1 MFLRLGN
8 TVTLALRTARAPTGL
23 NRRDTTD
30 VTSPNLTSPIALSE
44 TLILGIET
52 SCDETAA
59 AVVARDRVTGCGRIL
74 SSLVRAQWEA
84 HAAFGGVV
92 PEIAARAHAD
102 CLDLMITDALRE
114 AGVTIENIDGVAA
127 TAGPGLIGGL
137 MVGLVM
143 GKAIALAAGKPLLAI
158 NHLEAH
164 ALTVGLTDGVR
175 PPYLLLLVSGG
186 HTQTLLVEDVGRYR
200 RIGTTID
207 DALGEA
213 FDKTAKLL
221 GLPQPGGP
229 AVERAAKSGNG
240 ARFELPRPLK
250 GRAEPHFSF
259 AGLKTAVRR
268 TALAAQPLNDTDV
281 ADICA
286 SFEAAAADCVVDRVR
301 RAIHIA
307 RGYAHKAGESEPTA
321 VFRHLV
327 VAGGVAANA
336 RLRRDL
342 AMLAASDGLTLLAA
356 PVALCGDNAA
366 MVAWA
371 GAERLALGLTD
382 GLDAP
387 VRPRWPLDPDAAPA
401 IGAGVKA

>member
-1 MFLRLGN
+1 MHG
-8 TVTLALRTARAPTGL
+8 TP
-23 NRRDTTD
+23 
-30 VTSPNLTSPIALSE
+30 E

-59 AVVARDRVTGCGRIL
+59 AVVARDPATGRGRIL
-74 SSLVRAQWEA
+74 SNLVRAQWEA

-102 CLDLMITDALRE
+102 CLHLMVSDALRQ
-114 AGVTIENIDGVAA
+114 AGVTPSDLAGVAA

-143 GKAIALAAGKPLLAI
+143 GKAIALATGRPLLAV

-186 HTQTLLVEDVGRYR
+186 HTQTLLVEDVGRYH

-229 AVERAAKSGNG
+229 AVERAAG
-240 ARFELPRPLK
+240 AGDPTAVDLPRPLV

-268 TALAAQPLNDTDV
+268 AALARLEPARIARADAPSTTAAV
-281 ADICA
+281 ADLAA
-286 SFEAAAADCVVDRVR
+286 SFEAAATACVVDRTA
-301 RAIHIA
+301 RALTMA
-307 RGYAHKAGESEPTA
+307 RTLPAGEA
-321 VFRHLV
+321 VRHLV
-327 VAGGVAANA
+327 VAGGVAANV
-336 RLRRDL
+336 RLRSALADL
-342 AMLAASDGLTLLAA
+342 ARREGVTFQPA
-356 PVALCGDNAA
+356 PIALCGDNAA

-371 GAERLALGLTD
+371 GAERLARGMVD
-382 GLDAP
+382 PLDAP
-387 VRPRWPLDPDAAPA
+387 ARPRWPLDPHAVPAA
-401 IGAGVKA
+401 GAGVKA

>member
-1 MFLRLGN
+1 M
-8 TVTLALRTARAPTGL
+8 A
-23 NRRDTTD
+23 
-30 VTSPNLTSPIALSE
+30 SE
-44 TLILGIET
+44 SLILGIET

-59 AVVARDRVTGCGRIL
+59 AMVARDPASGRGRIL
-74 SSLVRAQWEA
+74 SSLVRAQWDA
-84 HAAFGGVV
+84 HRAFGGVV

-102 CLDLMITDALRE
+102 CLDAMIADAIAD
-114 AGVTIENIDGVAA
+114 AGVTMARINGVAA

-143 GKAIALAAGKPLLAI
+143 GKGIALATGKPLIAV

-186 HTQTLLVEDVGRYR
+186 HTQTLLVEAVGRYR

-229 AVERAAKSGNG
+229 AVERAAREGNP
-240 ARFELPRPLK
+240 ARVDLPRPLK

-268 TALAAQPLNDTDV
+268 AALAMAPLSTQDV

-286 SFEAAAADCVVDRVR
+286 SFEAAAADCVVDRTL
-301 RAIHIA
+301 RAVAVA
-307 RGYAHKAGESEPTA
+307 RAMSPPGAI
-321 VFRHLV
+321 RHLV

-336 RLRRDL
+336 RLRAALQAVADGEGL
-342 AMLAASDGLTLLAA
+342 AFLAA
-356 PVALCGDNAA
+356 PIALCGDNAA

-371 GAERLALGLTD
+371 GAERLAIGLAD
-382 GLDAP
+382 PLDAP
-387 VRPRWPLDPDAAPA
+387 VRPRWPLDPEAAPA